1 MLTLQ
6 GQPFVFA
13 NRGAVYGN
21 PADEEAFCKDLA
33 ESGDTKIRCALCMWN
48 DFTLDV
54 PSCRLRELLLGLNP
68 ENRETQFLLNGA
80 EGCGCRKNQF
90 YKIRPLCYTFYG
102 SAFISVS
109 FIAQRRRA
117 AGRRK
122 RCSSERSE
130 EQYVGGTK

>member
-80 EGCGCRKNQF
+80 EGCSVRSLKAMAPGPGNSREKQTVCRENADVK
-90 YKIRPLCYTFYG
+90 
-102 SAFISVS
+102 
-109 FIAQRRRA
+109 
-117 AGRRK
+117 
-122 RCSSERSE
+122 
-130 EQYVGGTK
+130 